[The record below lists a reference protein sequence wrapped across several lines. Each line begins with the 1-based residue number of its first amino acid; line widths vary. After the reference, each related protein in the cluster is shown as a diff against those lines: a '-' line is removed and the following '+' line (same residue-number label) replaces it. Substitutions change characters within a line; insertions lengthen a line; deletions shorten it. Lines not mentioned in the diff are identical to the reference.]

1 MLFNT
6 VILSIIIGTIGG
18 ITGGALGLG
27 GSTIMLPLIVLS
39 KIIPDYKTLVG
50 TLLFSILPPISIL
63 AVIEYSKRKQIN
75 YLVGTLIF
83 IFYTI
88 GAYFGSLINVK
99 YSNKTLIYSASFIL
113 FLTSASLLYIGYNE

>member
-27 GSTIMLPLIVLS
+27 GSSIMLPLIVLS

-99 YSNKTLIYSASFIL
+99 YSNKTLIYTASFVL
-113 FLTSASLLYIGYNE
+113 FLTSISLLYIAYNE

>member
-27 GSTIMLPLIVLS
+27 GSTVMLPLIVLS